1 MKKKIDLNKLNKKVN
16 KIKYIE
22 IEKIDIIAFFWTILG
37 IIAIIANFA
46 LAYIITEM
54 EKKWLFIIP
63 TITAILILKLLG
75 FYLDKKE
82 GTIKERYELKEE

>member
-82 GTIKERYELKEE
+82 PTIKKRYEIKEE